1 MDKLIYTAMTGAK
14 QALARQ
20 DTLAQNLA
28 NVNTDG
34 YRATTTTFR
43 AVPVRGVGEGTRV
56 FALETT
62 PGVDLSAGPVRSTGR
77 ELDVTL
83 SEGGLLAVEGRD
95 GDEAYTRAGA
105 LQVDANGLL
114 ATRDGLLVMGDG
126 GPISIP
132 PDNRLAIASDG
143 TISAWPM
150 SGAQNVTTVVG
161 RLKLVRADEAQIVKG
176 DDGLLH
182 TRQGGPLPFDETVR
196 VSSGALEGSNVNA
209 VEAMIGMIA
218 VARQFDMQMKI
229 LQTAESDA
237 RASTQLV
244 SNSG

>member
-28 NVNTDG
+28 NVNTVG
-34 YRATTTTFR
+34 YRANTTTFR
-43 AVPVRGVGEGTRV
+43 AVPLRGVGEGTRV

-62 PGVDLSAGPVRSTGR
+62 PGVDLSSGPLQATGR
-77 ELDVTL
+77 ELDVAL
-83 SEGGLLAVEGRD
+83 SDDGLLAVQGRD
-95 GDEAYTRAGA
+95 GAEAYTRAGA
-105 LQVDANGLL
+105 LQVNADGMLQ
-114 ATRDGLLVMGDG
+114 TRGGLLVMGDG

-132 PDNRLAIASDG
+132 PDSRLAIARDG
-143 TISAWPM
+143 TISAWPTT
-150 SGAQNVTTVVG
+150 GVQNITTVVG
-161 RLKLVRADEAQIVKG
+161 RLKLVRADAPQMVKG
-176 DDGLLH
+176 DDGLLR
-182 TRQGGPLPFDETVR
+182 TRTGEPLMQDDTIGVAT
-196 VSSGALEGSNVNA
+196 GHLEGSNVNA

-244 SNSG
+244 SNS